1 MEIPTGNSL
10 LGGGRGVDH
19 LVVAVRNLA
28 ASRNDY
34 ARALGFT
41 MSKGGRHP
49 GGTENS
55 VARFE
60 DRSYLELLGCYDR
73 SKAAGV
79 AAFLEKREGAMSLG
93 LGISSANE
101 TSAFLKARG
110 CETEIGSGTITLE
123 GTDETPPVLW
133 RWVGLKEGSKISD
146 YIFFIEYTPERE
158 AFRKKHPEHYG
169 VSGTVHANTAVKIGS
184 VWMAVNDVDEATRH
198 FESIGFPAKRE
209 VSFSQMDAKG
219 REIEA
224 GQGTILLLSPWM
236 PMGRT
241 GSFLAKRGEG
251 IVGLGLQVKN
261 LATAQRIL
269 EEYRGE
275 ELRRYDGVYG
285 ESLLVPPELTHGVWL
300 ELSHQ

>member
-1 MEIPTGNSL
+1 M
-10 LGGGRGVDH
+10 
-19 LVVAVRNLA
+19 VAVRNLET
-28 ASRNDY
+28 SRNEY
-34 ARALGFT
+34 ARALGFA

-49 GGTENS
+49 WGTENS

-79 AAFLEKREGAMSLG
+79 ASFLEKQEGAMSLG
-93 LGISSANE
+93 LETSSASE
-101 TSAFLKARG
+101 TAAFLKARG
-110 CETEIGSGTITLE
+110 YETDVGSGTITLE
-123 GTDETPPVLW
+123 GTNETPPVLW
-133 RWVGLKEGSKISD
+133 RYVELKDGSWISD
-146 YIFFIEYTPERE
+146 AIFFVEYTPERE
-158 AFRKKHPEHYG
+158 AFRRMHPEHYPA
-169 VSGTVHANTAVKIGS
+169 SGTVHANTAEKIAS
-184 VWMAVNDVDEATRH
+184 VWMAVNDADEATRRY
-198 FESIGFPAKRE
+198 ESLGFPAKRE

-224 GQGTILLLSPWM
+224 GRETILLLSPWM
-236 PMGRT
+236 TGGKI

-251 IVGLGLQVKN
+251 IVGVSLQVKN

-300 ELSHQ
+300 ELLHE